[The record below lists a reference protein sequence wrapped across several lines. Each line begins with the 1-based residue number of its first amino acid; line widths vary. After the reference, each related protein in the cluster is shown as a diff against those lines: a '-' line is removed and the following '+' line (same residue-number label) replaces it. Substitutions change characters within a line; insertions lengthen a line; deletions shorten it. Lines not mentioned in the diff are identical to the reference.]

1 MEEHPIKYLEP
12 VTQFLDRMIQDH
24 GDSLF
29 VVLTFLCLGII
40 IWIFLRPRK
49 RPVHD
54 ISVTILPLGQAPRR
68 DPEQDLP
75 PFEEH
80 SGL

>member
-1 MEEHPIKYLEP
+1 MEHPIKYLER
-12 VTQFLDRMIQDH
+12 VTRFLDQLIQDH
-24 GDSLF
+24 GVHLLLVF
-29 VVLTFLCLGII
+29 TWLCLGII
-40 IWIFLRPRK
+40 IWILVRPRK

-68 DPEQDLP
+68 EPEQDLP

>member
-1 MEEHPIKYLEP
+1 MEPPAQYSEP

-29 VVLTFLCLGII
+29 VVFTFLCLAII
-40 IWIFLRPRK
+40 AWIFVRPRK

-54 ISVTILPLGQAPRR
+54 FSVTILPLGQAPKRE
-68 DPEQDLP
+68 PEQDP
-75 PFEEH
+75 SPFEEH

>member
-1 MEEHPIKYLEP
+1 MEHPIKYLER
-12 VTQFLDRMIQDH
+12 VTRFLDQMIQDH
-24 GDSLF
+24 GIYLF
-29 VVLTFLCLGII
+29 LVFTWLCLGII
-40 IWIFLRPRK
+40 IWIVLRPRK

-54 ISVTILPLGQAPRR
+54 FSVTILPLGQAPRR
-68 DPEQDLP
+68 EPEQDLP

>member
-1 MEEHPIKYLEP
+1 MEPPAQYLEP

-29 VVLTFLCLGII
+29 VVFTFLCLAII
-40 IWIFLRPRK
+40 AWIFVRPRK

-68 DPEQDLP
+68 EPEQDPP
-75 PFEEH
+75 PFEER

>member
-1 MEEHPIKYLEP
+1 MEHPSAFLEP
-12 VTQFLDRMIQDH
+12 VTRFLDRMIQDH

-29 VVLTFLCLGII
+29 VVFTFLSLAII
-40 IWIFLRPRK
+40 AWIFVRPRK
-49 RPVHD
+49 HPVHD

-68 DPEQDLP
+68 EPEQDS

>member
-1 MEEHPIKYLEP
+1 MEHPVKYLEP

-24 GDSLF
+24 GDSMF
-29 VVLTFLCLGII
+29 VAFTFVCLAVIT
-40 IWIFLRPRK
+40 WIFVRPRK
-49 RPVHD
+49 HPVRD
-54 ISVTILPLGQAPRR
+54 ISVTILPLGQPPRR
-68 DPEQDLP
+68 EPEQDPP

>member
-1 MEEHPIKYLEP
+1 MEHPAEYLEP
-12 VTQFLDRMIQDH
+12 VTQYLDRMIQDH

-29 VVLTFLCLGII
+29 VMFTFLCLAII
-40 IWIFLRPRK
+40 AWIFVRPRK
-49 RPVHD
+49 HPVHD

-68 DPEQDLP
+68 EPEQDLP
-75 PFEEH
+75 PSEEH

>member
-1 MEEHPIKYLEP
+1 MEHPIKDLER
-12 VTQFLDRMIQDH
+12 VTRFLDQLIQDH
-24 GDSLF
+24 GIYLLLMF
-29 VVLTFLCLGII
+29 TWLCFGLI
-40 IWIFLRPRK
+40 IWIFVRPRK
-49 RPVHD
+49 HPVHD

-68 DPEQDLP
+68 EPEQDS

>member
-1 MEEHPIKYLEP
+1 MEHPAEDLEP

-29 VVLTFLCLGII
+29 VVFTFLCLAII
-40 IWIFLRPRK
+40 AWIFVRPRK
-49 RPVHD
+49 RAVHN

-68 DPEQDLP
+68 EPEQDPP
-75 PFEEH
+75 PFEEY

>member
-1 MEEHPIKYLEP
+1 MEHPVKYLEP
-12 VTQFLDRMIQDH
+12 VTRFLDRMIQEH

-29 VVLTFLCLGII
+29 VVFTFACLAII
-40 IWIFLRPRK
+40 TWILIRRRK
-49 RPVHD
+49 RPVHN
-54 ISVTILPLGQAPRR
+54 ISVTILPLGQLPRR
-68 DPEQDLP
+68 EPEQDPP